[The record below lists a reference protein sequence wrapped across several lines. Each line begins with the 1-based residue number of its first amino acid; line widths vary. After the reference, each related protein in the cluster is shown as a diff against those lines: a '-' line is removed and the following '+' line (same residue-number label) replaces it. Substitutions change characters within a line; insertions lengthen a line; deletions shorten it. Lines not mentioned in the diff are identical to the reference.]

1 MSAEAE
7 CKHVRGI
14 AQNKWKTLGGDQR
27 MAVAASP
34 TRTILVFIGIRPAN
48 QMLRDADPVLPPSA
62 PTQERVER
70 LGLKALP
77 SISG

>member
-7 CKHVRGI
+7 CKYVRSM
-14 AQNKWKTLGGDQR
+14 ARSKWKTLGGDQR

-34 TRTILVFIGIRPAN
+34 TRTILVFVGIQPAN
-48 QMLRDADPVLPPSA
+48 QMLRYADPVLPPGA
-62 PTQERVER
+62 PTQERVEG
-70 LGLKALP
+70 LGLKALS